1 MPAHRGVTP
10 SGLGAC
16 GDDAL
21 SSTVN
26 LNVDLDIVLCVLV
39 LPSTASDGGCGAG
52 APQPGSRESRGQ
64 LAEGGEVDD
73 RAADEGRGDL
83 ERALAGCDRGEDV
96 GVAGELGR
104 RDAGVPVEDLQVPR
118 AAGVPDLGGDE
129 VEHVAGTGV
138 VREGGLGACEL
149 HGWHGPAGV
158 DDVEDDVAG
167 REHLGLLRRR
177 GDLHGGLVL
186 DRLVVVVGEAGSG
199 SRRERGGGGR
209 RERGGGGREQPG
221 EGEAREQEQLLQG
234 GSSFVAGDASHHGR
248 CGDQFRGTARPAW
261 PALATSH
268 MSNSAPARLWIAF
281 SGGNLPG
288 ARYEAGGSSPAR
300 VWGTRTQ
307 AVRAVATNTG
317 CGRHRRP
324 RAAPRRPGKSAG
336 AGRSA
341 WRPARSRA
349 LNRST
354 QAPTS
359 RQAPC
364 TRPGKT
370 GETALDGDGVLLVTQ
385 VPRPASGA
393 GGRRPRRSSARRAR
407 VPAVAWRPGF
417 ACRPGSFSSSSAWPS
432 SPITPPRLPR
442 SAITRSRPQEHSSTS
457 LVLSK
462 SAGACCW

>member
-129 VEHVAGTGV
+129 VEHVAGAGV

-186 DRLVVVVGEAGSG
+186 DRLVVVVAEAGSG
-199 SRRERGGGGR
+199 GRRRGGGGGR

-268 MSNSAPARLWIAF
+268 MSNSTPARLWIAF
-281 SGGNLPG
+281 SGANLPG

-300 VWGTRTQ
+300 VWGTRTR
-307 AVRAVATNTG
+307 AVRG
-317 CGRHRRP
+317 GYEDRRHRRP
-324 RAAPRRPGKSAG
+324 RAAPRRPGKRAG
-336 AGRSA
+336 AGRPA
-341 WRPARSRA
+341 WRPARTRGPRGSGRLRSR
-349 LNRST
+349 LSPRG
-354 QAPTS
+354 
-359 RQAPC
+359 
-364 TRPGKT
+364 RPG
-370 GETALDGDGVLLVTQ
+370 A
-385 VPRPASGA
+385 
-393 GGRRPRRSSARRAR
+393 RRDPERSARSGSIRGGHAGS
-407 VPAVAWRPGF
+407 PAGRLALGVAVRRG
-417 ACRPGSFSSSSAWPS
+417 
-432 SPITPPRLPR
+432 
-442 SAITRSRPQEHSSTS
+442 
-457 LVLSK
+457 
-462 SAGACCW
+462 